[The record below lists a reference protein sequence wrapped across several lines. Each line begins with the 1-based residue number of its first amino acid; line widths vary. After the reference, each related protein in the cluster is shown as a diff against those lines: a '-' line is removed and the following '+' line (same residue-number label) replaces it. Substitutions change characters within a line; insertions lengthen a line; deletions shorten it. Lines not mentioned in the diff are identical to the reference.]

1 MTMQLL
7 SPSFIPA
14 TLERPSFWR
23 RLVDAIETGQR
34 RRAEQVI
41 TAQLRRH
48 GGEHHDEF
56 TRELERRF
64 VGQ

>member
-1 MTMQLL
+1 MTML
-7 SPSFIPA
+7 SPAFVSAAF
-14 TLERPSFWR
+14 ERPSFWR
-23 RLVDAIETGQR
+23 RLVDTIETGQR

>member
-14 TLERPSFWR
+14 TFERPSFWR
-23 RLVDAIETGQR
+23 RLIDAIEASQR

-41 TAQLRRH
+41 TAHLRRH
-48 GGEHHDEF
+48 RGEHHNEF
-56 TRELERRF
+56 VRELERRF

>member
-1 MTMQLL
+1 MTLL
-7 SPSFIPA
+7 SPAFVSA
-14 TLERPSFWR
+14 ALERPSFWR

-41 TAQLRRH
+41 TAHLRRH

>member
-1 MTMQLL
+1 MTMLA
-7 SPSFIPA
+7 PA
-14 TLERPSFWR
+14 FVPAALERPSFLQ
-23 RLVDAIETGQR
+23 RLIDAIETGQR

-48 GGEHHDEF
+48 GGEHHDEL
-56 TRELERRF
+56 TRELERHF